1 MAKGNG
7 LIWKWI
13 IGIFVTVLL
22 AVSIPLVGVIFAYG
36 GKMYQVEQNAK
47 IAEKAE
53 QASTKNKE
61 DIIGIKKDVE
71 QVSEKLE
78 EMSKAADKN
87 TKAII
92 EAINRMKD
100 GN

>member
-36 GKMYQVEQNAK
+36 GRIKQIEYLAKTTEKVEVV
-47 IAEKAE
+47 
-53 QASTKNKE
+53 STKNKE

-78 EMSKAADKN
+78 EMSKAADDN

-92 EAINRMKD
+92 EAISRMKD